1 MAKEYK
7 AHWSRYFYIA
17 ITTGWWLGILTLGW
31 WIVYSILITR
41 NLRISVGEYSV
52 TVTSGAFAKSV
63 KTISLKN
70 VNSIEYNRFAKT
82 VKIALIGSQTGYE
95 LESNIS
101 FSRIEHMDELVDDL
115 RAAIKRAHSAK

>member
-7 AHWSRYFYIA
+7 AHWSRYFSIA
-17 ITTGWWLGILTLGW
+17 ITTWWWLGILTLGW

-41 NLRISVGEYSV
+41 NLRISVGEDSV
-52 TVTSGAFAKSV
+52 TITSGAFAKSV

-82 VKIALIGSQTGYE
+82 VKIALVGSQTGYE

>member
-7 AHWSRYFYIA
+7 AHWSRYFSIA
-17 ITTGWWLGILTLGW
+17 ITTWWWLGILTLGW

-41 NLRISVGEYSV
+41 NL
-52 TVTSGAFAKSV
+52 SGAFAKSV

-82 VKIALIGSQTGYE
+82 VKIALVGSQTGYE

>member
-7 AHWSRYFYIA
+7 THWSRYFYIA
-17 ITTGWWLGILTLGW
+17 ITTWWWLGILTLGW

-41 NLRISVGEYSV
+41 NLRISVGEDSV